1 MKISIGGSVLSMI
14 RFEFNDQ
21 VIPHTFEN
29 QCYVADISGPGTI
42 KVFFEPWK
50 ITPILRIDGH
60 LLDYWNADILKFDH
74 MIQLY
79 WDDQFYDRYQARII
93 DAKIKFLNLTTQEDI
108 DKYVGINNLNP
119 DLLESIKKIL
129 HDKKS
134 STG

>member
-1 MKISIGGSVLSMI
+1 MKISVHDPILSMI
-14 RFEFNDQ
+14 RFELNDQ
-21 VIPHTFEN
+21 IVPHTFEN
-29 QCYVADISGPGTI
+29 RCYVADIEFAGTI
-42 KVFFEPWK
+42 KIFFEPWK
-50 ITPILRIDGH
+50 IIPIVRIDGH

-74 MIQLY
+74 MIQLR
-79 WDDQFYDRYQARII
+79 WDDQFYNRYQARIV
-93 DAKIKFLNLTTQEDI
+93 DAKIEFLNLTTQEDI